1 MNHQITQYRI
11 RRKQFRSWGAWGLI
25 GAGLIFLLFGTPFPT
40 PFVIIP
46 LIYLS
51 IILAVVSVAIFLAG
65 SMPPSTKLLTIIA
78 RETNA
83 YITCGILIDRLGISA
98 TAAESVIKRHF
109 VEGYLIL
116 MNKVTNETQLA
127 QWITQFVGVGPDAA
141 GIACPK
147 TDDTGNSSPESQ
159 IDLGTLTSE
168 LPEMDVSDINN
179 MILANTMH
187 LGSSGQPTNGPQ
199 RGGRRRF

>member
-1 MNHQITQYRI
+1 MNRQITEYR
-11 RRKQFRSWGAWGLI
+11 RKRKQFRAYGIWGLV

-40 PFVIIP
+40 PFVVVP

-51 IILAVVSVAIFLAG
+51 IFVALLSLAIFVAG

-78 RETNA
+78 RDTNG
-83 YITCGILIDRLGISA
+83 YITCGILIDRLGISTV
-98 TAAESVIKRHF
+98 TAENVIKRHF
-109 VEGYLIL
+109 LDGYLVL

-127 QWITQFVGVGPDAA
+127 QWITQFVGVGPDAP
-141 GIACPK
+141 GITCPSNG
-147 TDDTGNSSPESQ
+147 DDDRSSESQ
-159 IDLGTLTSE
+159 IDLGELTSE
-168 LPEMDVSDINN
+168 LPEMDVSEINN

-187 LGSSGQPTNGPQ
+187 LGSSGQPTDNR